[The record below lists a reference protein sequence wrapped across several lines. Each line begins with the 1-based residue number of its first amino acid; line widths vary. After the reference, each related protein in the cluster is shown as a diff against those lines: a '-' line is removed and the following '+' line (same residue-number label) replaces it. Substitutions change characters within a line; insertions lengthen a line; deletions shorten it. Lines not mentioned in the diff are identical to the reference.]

1 MKKSKLWIC
10 ILLTFVILQLSFG
23 MAKAAETTESPF
35 TDDSYTYS
43 SEYKDY
49 TILHGIDVSKYQGK
63 IDWAK
68 VKKAGVDFTFIR
80 LGYRGYGSAGNIG
93 DDGYFDINMQGS
105 INAGVSTGVYFFS
118 QAITTKEAVEEA
130 RYALAR
136 IEDYDVTMPVVIDF
150 EYAYVN
156 AGTGGRLYNAKLT
169 KAEATAICMAF
180 CKTIADAGYAPM
192 VYANLYML
200 TNKLDAAAISKKYS
214 IWCAYYSTASSISYP
229 FWQYSSSGKVDGIAT
244 RIDCDL
250 WFKKPEELVINTE
263 TVVNMSFSDSI
274 STYPY
279 TNSAITPEVTVTS
292 YQADSKGIL
301 SEAKT
306 LISGKDYTLTYSN
319 NSKIGTAMIKAELIG
334 IEADQTDL
342 TKTFQITTN
351 DIAKYT
357 YSKVVSQQYTGLA
370 ITPKFTVTNEESKL
384 ASGTDYKV
392 TCSNNK
398 SIGTAT
404 MVITGQGNYTGIKKI
419 RFYILPKQMTS
430 FQIAANS
437 TSSIKLKWSKVTNAT
452 GYVIYRASSASGTY
466 TRIKTIQSNSILAW
480 TNTRLSKAAKYYY
493 RARAYKTVN
502 GKYYFGAYAKVLTA
516 ATDSSYAQQTTKTG
530 TVTASSLTIRKG
542 AGTSYAA
549 ITEISKGTSVKVIS
563 TRKDSKGN
571 LWYRIYCKK
580 HNVTYTGYVYG
591 GYIKLS

>member
-1 MKKSKLWIC
+1 MKKIKVWIC

-23 MAKAAETTESPF
+23 VAKAAETTESPF

-80 LGYRGYGSAGNIG
+80 LGYRGYGTEGNIG

-130 RYALAR
+130 KYALAR
-136 IEDYDVTMPVVIDF
+136 IKDYDVTMPVVIDF

-214 IWCAYYSTASSISYP
+214 IWCAYYSKASSISYP
-229 FWQYSSSGKVDGIAT
+229 FWQYSSSGAVDGIAT

-250 WFKKPEELVINTE
+250 WFKKPEETVLNST

-279 TNSAITPEVTVTS
+279 SKAAITPEVAVTS
-292 YQADSKGIL
+292 YQADAKGIL
-301 SEAKT
+301 SEPQT
-306 LISGKDYTLTYSN
+306 LTAGKDYTITYSN
-319 NSKIGTAMIKAELIG
+319 NVNMGTATVKAELIG

-351 DIAKYT
+351 DIAKYS

-384 ASGTDYKV
+384 ANGTDYKV
-392 TCSNNK
+392 TCINNK

-404 MVITGQGNYTGIKKI
+404 IVITGQGSYTGIKKI
-419 RFYILPKQMTS
+419 RFYVLPKQVTS
-430 FQIAANS
+430 LQIAGNS

-452 GYVIYRASSASGTY
+452 GYVIYRASSSSGTY
-466 TRIKTIQSNSILAW
+466 KRIKTIQSNSILGW
-480 TNTRLSKAAKYYY
+480 TNSKLSKATKYYY
-493 RARAYKTVN
+493 RTRAYKTVN
-502 GKYYFGAYAKVLTA
+502 GMYYFGAYAKVLA
-516 ATDSSYAQQTTKTG
+516 ASTDASYTKQTTKTG
-530 TVTASSLTIRKG
+530 IVTASSLMIRKG
-542 AGTSYAA
+542 AGTGYATVA
-549 ITEISKGTSVKVIS
+549 SVSKGTTVTVIS
-563 TRKDSKGN
+563 TKKDSKGN
-571 LWYRIYCKK
+571 RWYRIHYKK
-580 HNVTYTGYVYG
+580 NKVTYTGYVYA
-591 GYIKLS
+591 YYVKLK